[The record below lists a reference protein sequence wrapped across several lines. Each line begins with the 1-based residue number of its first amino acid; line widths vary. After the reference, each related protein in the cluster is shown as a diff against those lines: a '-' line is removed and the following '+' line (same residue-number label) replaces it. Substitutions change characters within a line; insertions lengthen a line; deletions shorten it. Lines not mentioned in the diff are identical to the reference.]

1 VTGEALRVGFVPGV
15 MPDTWAR
22 RWAARNRRH
31 RLDLRPL
38 GEDVSPVRLLDERE
52 LDMALVRLPVPEDA
66 DLHVVRLYD
75 EQPVVVVSREH
86 PVAAYDEIDVSDL
99 ADEHLLQDPDDV
111 PAWRAVATEVREGTG
126 HPVPAMT
133 TAQAVATV
141 ATGAGVLV
149 VPMSV
154 ARLHHRRDVAAVP
167 VTGVAGSTV
176 ALVWRRD
183 RDDEVCQELV
193 AVVRGRTA
201 GSSRG

>member
-1 VTGEALRVGFVPGV
+1 
-15 MPDTWAR
+15 
-22 RWAARNRRH
+22 
-31 RLDLRPL
+31 
-38 GEDVSPVRLLDERE
+38 
-52 LDMALVRLPVPEDA
+52 
-66 DLHVVRLYD
+66 
-75 EQPVVVVSREH
+75 
-86 PVAAYDEIDVSDL
+86 
-99 ADEHLLQDPDDV
+99 
-111 PAWRAVATEVREGTG
+111 
-126 HPVPAMT
+126 MT

-141 ATGAGVLV
+141 AAGAGVLV

-167 VTGVAGSTV
+167 VTGVAGATV